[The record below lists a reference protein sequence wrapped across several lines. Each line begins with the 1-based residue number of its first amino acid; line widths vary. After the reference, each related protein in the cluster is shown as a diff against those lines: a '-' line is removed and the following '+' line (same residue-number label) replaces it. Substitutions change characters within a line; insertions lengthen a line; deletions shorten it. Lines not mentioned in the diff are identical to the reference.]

1 MKKLLAFVLLVFL
14 FACKKQTEP
23 TLTAQKIV
31 DASIQGSGGER
42 FKNHEV
48 SFLFRDR
55 KYVSKYDQKGKTLE
69 RYTYLDSTVIRDKRT
84 NTGLERFIND
94 SLISLPDSLVRRYS
108 NSVNSVHYF
117 VKLPFGLNDK
127 AVNKTLLGEVK
138 IKDKDYYK
146 VKVTFDQGMGGED
159 FEDVYLYWFNK
170 QSLKPDYLAYEFH
183 VNGGGQ
189 RFREAFNERYVD
201 SIRFVDYNN
210 YKPKVKG
217 TDIMD
222 IDSLFEADGLELLS
236 KIELFELTVN
246 PN

>member
-1 MKKLLAFVLLVFL
+1 M
-14 FACKKQTEP
+14 
-23 TLTAQKIV
+23 
-31 DASIQGSGGER
+31 
-42 FKNHEV
+42 
-48 SFLFRDR
+48 
-55 KYVSKYDQKGKTLE
+55 
-69 RYTYLDSTVIRDKRT
+69 
-84 NTGLERFIND
+84 
-94 SLISLPDSLVRRYS
+94 
-108 NSVNSVHYF
+108 
-117 VKLPFGLNDK
+117 KLPFGLNDK

-146 VKVTFDQGMGGED
+146 VKVTFDQDMGGED

-170 QSLKPDYLAYEFH
+170 QTLKPDYLAYEFH